1 MTALAT
7 AIVTAK
13 PREKAGARTGARY
26 AFQAHVSLAKVLDLH
41 KAGGDYRAVFD
52 HFDDLTL
59 LDSSTLPS
67 HAEFFQIKGKESGD
81 WTAANFCAVGKDTPR
96 TIVGK
101 MFHHTTV
108 FGAAVKSATFLTN
121 AAFKFELASGKRSTP
136 DHVNISLADL
146 GPKDKARLAAA
157 LELDFPSPRSPD
169 ESALIV
175 FSRTNVP
182 VKGYDLLLKGRLV
195 DLLDGTDGV
204 GVNAAYRTIIEDIT
218 AKANDTTECSS
229 LEEVFA
235 HKSLG
240 RGDIQKVLDAAAARD
255 SILDNS
261 AWAVVDNE
269 LVADGRSYRDRLR
282 IRTAT
287 VEYLRNRSKRVR
299 EATAFSAAAKL
310 AVNQVG
316 DAMDQAQG
324 VLDAANAI
332 RHVIPAI
339 DLPPYEPLDL
349 EAALLAEAFE
359 ALNG

>member
-7 AIVTAK
+7 AIVKAK

-41 KAGGDYRAVFD
+41 AVGVDYRAVFD

-59 LDSSTLPS
+59 LDNSTLPN
-67 HAEFFQIKGKESGD
+67 HAAFFQIKGKEGGD
-81 WTAANFCAVGKDTPR
+81 WTAASFCTVAKDTPR
-96 TIVGK
+96 TIIGK

-108 FGAAVKSATFLTN
+108 FGSAVKSATFLTN
-121 AAFKFELASGKRSTP
+121 AAFKFELATGKKSTP
-136 DHVNISLADL
+136 DHVSIPLADL
-146 GPKDKARLAAA
+146 GAKDKARLAAA

-169 ESALIV
+169 ENALII
-175 FSRTNVP
+175 FARTNVP

-204 GVNAAYRTIIEDIT
+204 AVNAAYRTIIEDIT

-240 RGDIQKVLDAAAARD
+240 RGDIQKVLDAAATRD
-255 SILDNS
+255 SILDS
-261 AWAVVDNE
+261 WAVVDDE
-269 LVADGRSYRDRLR
+269 LAADGRSYRDR
-282 IRTAT
+282 IRLKTAT
-287 VEYLRNRSKRVR
+287 VEYIRDRSKRVR
-299 EATAFSAAAKL
+299 EATALSAAAKL
-310 AVNQVG
+310 AATQAG
-316 DAMDQAQG
+316 DAVDQAQG
-324 VLDAANAI
+324 VLDAVSAI
-332 RHVIPAI
+332 RQAIPAA
-339 DLPPYEPLDL
+339 DLASYDPLVL
-349 EAALLAEAFE
+349 EGALIAEAFE